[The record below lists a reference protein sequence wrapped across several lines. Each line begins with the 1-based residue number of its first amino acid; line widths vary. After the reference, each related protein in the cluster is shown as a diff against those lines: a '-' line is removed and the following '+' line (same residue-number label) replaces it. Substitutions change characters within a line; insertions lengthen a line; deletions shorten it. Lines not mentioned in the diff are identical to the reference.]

1 MLIKMGNSAVSEIVG
16 AVLLLAIAISI
27 FSVVYMNVLS
37 EDGPESAAYVTI
49 VGKIENDDIVF
60 EHRRGE
66 DLGLGTEV
74 ILSIGGKQYNLIIGE
89 DSLLDPE
96 YETDGVWNIGER
108 LIYSG
113 FNLTGLQVESTIV
126 DEESKS
132 IVLWGNLQEGIII
145 SSFGGIWHFDENQGN
160 IAHDS
165 LGVDDFGKLM
175 PDILL
180 GPRWTSVDQKSGDSA
195 LRFDGINDY
204 VGIDGRFISLDITDQ
219 LTIEAWMQIP
229 ESMIL
234 DDYTFAPDFGYHPK
248 ILQISADV
256 YAVVYRGQ
264 EEPENPEKKWGV
276 VKTVKIYEDG
286 STSLDIY
293 NNSLVF
299 WDANNVAIS
308 WPEIIHV
315 SDDLYLVS
323 YYIDPQGN
331 GYFSTIE
338 IAENGTI
345 TKPAIGFSQF
355 GNDIFEPD
363 IIHINDNISAVIYRD
378 SSKPENGIIKTIEIT
393 DSGQTID
400 FVNIADNSFEFDEG
414 SACFEPD
421 IINVAGN
428 TYAIAYRSDNDLGV
442 IATIEISDDGSI
454 TQQINDSFVFDSINK
469 SYNPQLF
476 RIADNIFGIT
486 YYDDD
491 PAGDG
496 FITTVEISDDGII
509 TDPAIDSSKFEDD
522 YCVKPYITYLHGD
535 YYSLAYRASSNND
548 GALVTIEI
556 DINGTISENAPKKLI
571 FTDDEKNYFAQE
583 CHLTHVAGDIVAIV
597 FSSGSQ
603 SGQPHQGHMITFNS
617 LADIPENP
625 PPSSNVPY
633 TSGIYKDNAYGVFLN
648 RNYIGASIGNDFFL
662 KQVDVSPD
670 WHHVVLT
677 YDGSNVNIYLNGTLE
692 ISEVTNEIIP
702 SNTNDIFI
710 GEEFFGYIDEV
721 AILPWVLAPTEI
733 QGHYSNP

>member
-1 MLIKMGNSAVSEIVG
+1 MLIKMGNTAVSEIIG
-16 AVLLLAIAISI
+16 AFLLLAIAISI

-37 EDGPESAAYVTI
+37 DEGPEPTAYVTI
-49 VGKIENDDIVF
+49 VGKLENDDIIF

-66 DLGLGTEV
+66 SLGLETELL
-74 ILSIGGKQYNLIIGE
+74 LSIGGKQYNFKVGDGTLLNPE
-89 DSLLDPE
+89 D
-96 YETDGVWNIGER
+96 ETDGVWNIGER

-113 FNLTGLQVESTIV
+113 FNFAGLEVKSTIV
-126 DEESKS
+126 DEESKD
-132 IVLWGNLQEGIII
+132 IVLWGNLQDGIII

-165 LGVDDFGKLM
+165 LGVDDFGRLM

-180 GPRWTSVDQKSGDSA
+180 GPRWTNEDQKSGASA
-195 LRFDGINDY
+195 LRFDGINDF
-204 VGIDGRFISLDITDQ
+204 VSIDGRFVSLDITDQ
-219 LTIEAWMQIP
+219 LSIEAWMQIP

-234 DDYTFAPDFGYHPK
+234 DDYTFAPDFGYNPK
-248 ILQISADV
+248 ILQISDDT

-264 EEPENPEKKWGV
+264 EEPTDPEKKWGV

-286 STSLDIY
+286 STSFDIY

-315 SDDLYLVS
+315 KDDLYLIS
-323 YYIDPQGN
+323 YYTNPQGD
-331 GYFSTIE
+331 GYFNTVE

-345 TKPAIGFSQF
+345 TKPALDFSQF
-355 GNDIFEPD
+355 GDDVFEPD
-363 IIHINDNISAVIYRD
+363 IIHINDTICAVIYRD
-378 SSKPENGIIKTIEIT
+378 SSNPENGIIKTIEIA
-393 DSGQTID
+393 DNGQTID
-400 FVNIADNSFEFDEG
+400 FVNIANNSFEFDEG

-428 TYAIAYRSDNDLGV
+428 TYTITYRGDNDLGV

-486 YYDDD
+486 YYDND

-509 TDPAIDSSKFEDD
+509 TNPVIDSSKFEDD
-522 YCVKPYITYLHGD
+522 YCVAPYITYLHDD
-535 YYSLAYRASSNND
+535 YYSIAYRTSSNND
-548 GALVTIEI
+548 GALATIEI
-556 DINGTISENAPKKLI
+556 DINGTISKNAPKKLI
-571 FTDDEKNYFAQE
+571 FTDDKKNYFAQE
-583 CHLTHVAGDIVAIV
+583 CHLTHVAGDVVAIV

-617 LADIPENP
+617 LADLPENP
-625 PPSSNVPY
+625 PPGSNVPY

-648 RNYIGASIGNDFFL
+648 RKYIGASIGNDFFL
-662 KQVDVSPD
+662 KQVNVSSD
-670 WHHVVLT
+670 WNHVVLT
-677 YDGSNVNIYLNGTLE
+677 YDGSNVNVYLNGSLE
-692 ISEVTNEIIP
+692 ISEATDEAIP

-710 GEEFFGYIDEV
+710 GENFFGYIDEA
-721 AILPWVLAPTEI
+721 AILPWVLTPAEI
-733 QGHYSNP
+733 QVRYSP